1 MCGIAGLID
10 VRRRGDAEGL
20 RAAAGA
26 MADAIRHRGPDDSG
40 TWCEAGHGIAFGHRR
55 LSIIDLSPAGHQPM
69 ASQDERYVLSY
80 NGEIYNYRDLRR
92 ELESRGVSFRGQS
105 DTEVLLA
112 ACVAWGVT
120 GALERCNG
128 MFAFALWDRAERAL
142 YLARDRLGEKPLYFG
157 WNQGA
162 FLFASELKA
171 LAAWPGFAPEIDRDA
186 LALSL
191 RHNYVPAP
199 YSIYRGIYKLPPASL
214 LCLTPEMQ
222 AADPGLAALSRHF
235 APYWS
240 AREAAE
246 NGVRAP
252 FTGSDA
258 EAIEALDACL
268 REAVASRMVADVP
281 LGAFLSGGIDSSSVV
296 ALMQAQSNR
305 PVKTFS
311 IGFHEAGYNEA
322 EHAKAVA
329 THLGTDHTELYVTPQ
344 EARDVIP
351 RLPQLYDEPFADS
364 SQIPTFL
371 VSQLARRDVTVSLS
385 GDGGDELFGGYNRYF
400 WAENIWGKVGWLP
413 PLGRR
418 ALAGVIRAAPP
429 RTWQRLFDGAGP
441 VLPGALRQPRAGEK
455 LHKLARMLGI
465 HGQEALYTRLVSH
478 WTEPCEVV
486 RDSVEPPTALSDP
499 ARWAQ
504 LEDYTARMMY
514 LDMVSYLPDDILTK
528 VDRASMAVSLE
539 ARVPLLDHRVVEFA
553 WHLPMHMKVRGGQGK
568 WALRQVLERYVPR
581 ALIER
586 PKMGFGVPID
596 DWLRG
601 PLRDW
606 AEALLDE
613 GRLRREGFFEP
624 APIRQLWQDH
634 LAGRLDWHYDLWDVL
649 TFQAWHEAQ
658 RHDTPASAPRA
669 STRPAPAV
677 VHG

>member
-10 VRRRGDAEGL
+10 TRRRGGAEGL
-20 RAAAGA
+20 NAAARA
-26 MADAIRHRGPDDSG
+26 MAEALRHRGPDDAG
-40 TWCEAGHGIAFGHRR
+40 TWCEAEHGLALGHRR

-69 ASQDERYVLSY
+69 ASHDERYVMSY
-80 NGEIYNYRDLRR
+80 NGEIYNFLDLRR
-92 ELESRGVSFRGQS
+92 DLEAGGASFRGHS

-112 ACVAWGVT
+112 AVSAWGLA

-128 MFAFALWDRAERAL
+128 MFAFALWDRAERTL
-142 YLARDRLGEKPLYFG
+142 SLARDRLGEKPLYFG
-157 WNQGA
+157 WNRGA

-171 LAAWPGFAPEIDRDA
+171 LAAWPGFAPEVDRDA

-199 YSIYRGIYKLPPASL
+199 YSIYRGIYKLPPATL
-214 LCLTPEMQ
+214 LRLTPDLQ
-222 AADPGLAALSRHF
+222 GADPGLAALGRRF
-235 APYWS
+235 EAYWS
-240 AREAAE
+240 ARETAE
-246 NGVRAP
+246 RGVQDP
-252 FTGSDA
+252 FTGSEA

-268 REAVASRMVADVP
+268 RRAVASRMVADVP

-296 ALMQAQSNR
+296 ALMQAQSER

-329 THLGTDHTELYVTPQ
+329 QHLGTEHTELYVTPQ
-344 EARDVIP
+344 EAREVIP
-351 RLPQLYDEPFADS
+351 RLPVLYDEPFADS

-371 VSQLARRDVTVSLS
+371 VSGLARSTVTVSLS

-400 WAENIWGKVGWLP
+400 WAEAIWRKLGRLP
-413 PLGRR
+413 APARR
-418 ALAGVIRAAPP
+418 ALAGAIRAAPP
-429 RTWQRLFDGAGP
+429 RTWQRLFDLAGP
-441 VLPGALRQPRAGEK
+441 VLPGRLRQPRAGEK

-465 HGQEALYTRLVSH
+465 HGQEALYMRLVSH
-478 WTEPCEVV
+478 WSEPCDVV
-486 RDSVEPPTALSDP
+486 LGAREPPTALSDP
-499 ARWAQ
+499 AQWAR
-504 LEDYTARMMY
+504 LESYTARMMY
-514 LDMVSYLPDDILTK
+514 LDTVSYLPDDILAK

-539 ARVPLLDHRVVEFA
+539 ARVPLLDHRVVELA
-553 WHLPMHMKVRGGQGK
+553 WRLPLDMKVRGGEGK
-568 WALRQVLERYVPR
+568 WILRRVLERYVPR
-581 ALIER
+581 QLFER

-624 APIRQLWQDH
+624 APIRRLWQEH
-634 LAGRLDWHYDLWDVL
+634 LAGRSDWHYDLWNVL
-649 TFQAWHEAQ
+649 IFQAWQEAQ
-658 RHDTPASAPRA
+658 GHDTPASA
-669 STRPAPAV
+669 TPAPAV